1 MGLRGSE
8 KKKEKCERQN
18 AELQQRVCD
27 QEEEL
32 SQLRQLREEL
42 VDSDKIK
49 ALEEDRCAE
58 GSIAGAARQFNYCDD
73 ASSLLTQREHLPSAS
88 PSHPA
93 VASFVLQDVHE
104 TNVPVSPW
112 PPSRK

>member
-1 MGLRGSE
+1 MSGVSGGE
-8 KKKEKCERQN
+8 KKKEKFERQN

-49 ALEEDRCAE
+49 ALEEDMNDLVGKNLRLEESNEELE
-58 GSIAGAARQFNYCDD
+58 GKLRQKEEELAKAVNEK
-73 ASSLLTQREHLPSAS
+73 L
-88 PSHPA
+88 A
-93 VASFVLQDVHE
+93 VAKECS
-104 TNVPVSPW
+104 
-112 PPSRK
+112 